1 MSPSLAKL
9 IQMSK
14 HPIRKFIGLSVL
26 YSLIILGIFLLQ
38 FRSETAVSQSF
49 GGLRLQLVETQSESQ
64 QKKLKNTFQSTFK
77 GLNLFADDQN
87 PALMTKTDGTTQ
99 EIKLQSWQQLDESN
113 FILNFDQDIALQFSV
128 RGEGANDFLSLEAQL
143 PEDIESIALSYK
155 PTSGYLVTDQ
165 TARSVIISS
174 KNQQYEISAAEITP
188 VHLVLSDKEQLA
200 TYSIF
205 DPLHA
210 FEFSMTSSMP
220 LSAETTFAETISK
233 FKGDFIQLASQSLTE
248 TSTEQLIVAY
258 IAAMA
263 ENRQYKEAINKIPS
277 SLKTGSRRTY
287 LSAPYFNT
295 LVSMN
300 TSLVRHMENR
310 ASMITY
316 AIEQKSLDIFTI
328 QDLAEILC
336 TMEGKDAVGKLL
348 EMPARM
354 TDFNPTIAQAAGI
367 INTYTRLNSLNK
379 NLAQMLQPV
388 LESCLVAI
396 SEACSIENNIIR
408 LEENEASLPILDSI
422 SVGMALV
429 TYGQLTGNTDYKAT
443 GNLIVNSYITPE
455 VSSNLYIMTELYP
468 IVVPNNPY
476 YPHIDIIANAAN
488 SGNNKPIWAWTIAR
502 DIGFTKNSSG
512 DVTLTID
519 FPQGETNHSIIN
531 GVKPFRRIDIYDIA
545 FRTDPKFESY
555 NSSGYVYNA
564 ETQTMFLKSLH
575 KVQRE
580 TIKLYYSAESTTA
593 SQPAPKEEPVAETV
607 AEETPVSNSQFVPQ

>member
-143 PEDIESIALSYK
+143 PEDIASIALSYK

-316 AIEQKSLDIFTI
+316 AIEQRSLDIFTI

-593 SQPAPKEEPVAETV
+593 SQPAPQEEPVAETV
-607 AEETPVSNSQFVPQ
+607 AEETPVSNSRFVP